1 MPKENFAFVPV
12 VNAMC
17 IHVKSIQSCLTLCNP
32 LDYSLPGSSVQG
44 IVQAR
49 ILEWVAVSFSRRS
62 STKRNAY
69 YTVLPKINAPSSI
82 VWTPLQVGRLLSYKA
97 LSFRVELHCETSFL
111 QAEIF
116 ISPSRQWPWLC
127 PLELPRTK
135 LVVSWQTLWNI

>member
-49 ILEWVAVSFSRRS
+49 ILEWVAMSSSRGSFQPRDHIHIS
-62 STKRNAY
+62 
-69 YTVLPKINAPSSI
+69 LCLLQ
-82 VWTPLQVGRLLSYKA
+82 WQVGSLPLEPQA
-97 LSFRVELHCETSFL
+97 LSKIISTFTDETTYVQILNCLGLWVLRPNYSHRCG
-111 QAEIF
+111 
-116 ISPSRQWPWLC
+116 IS
-127 PLELPRTK
+127 TIY
-135 LVVSWQTLWNI
+135 V